1 MRHFIPLMLVC
12 LVLVGC
18 NKPDVPHSMPPSF
31 FSMPLSMQDKENHLF
46 QDTVTPPI
54 NPLVPPMAETYTTK
68 GVLRVEPLNYWGL
81 EGNYPA
87 IRTLQSS
94 TDFFLMQGLTDKPRF
109 AMFDH
114 PLLAGLHIG
123 DTIAVTGETGKVS
136 LDTKYAIFMTEI
148 QLVAP
153 YDLSQADKENKN

>member
-1 MRHFIPLMLVC
+1 MRHFILLMLVC

-18 NKPDVPHSMPPSF
+18 KEEPNYSEFVLSAE
-31 FSMPLSMQDKENHLF
+31 PLSMQDKENHLY

-68 GVLRVEPLNYWGL
+68 GVLLVEPLSKA
-81 EGNYPA
+81 NYPA

-94 TDFFLMQGLTDKPRF
+94 TDFLLMQGSADKPRF

-136 LDTKYAIFMTEI
+136 FYTKYAIFMTEI

-153 YDLSQADKENKN
+153 YDLSQADKENEN

>member
-1 MRHFIPLMLVC
+1 MKHLLKFLLIVPAVFLAACSSDVSPESPD
-12 LVLVGC
+12 
-18 NKPDVPHSMPPSF
+18 KPVDYHL
-31 FSMPLSMQDKENHLF
+31 LSAHEKESHLY
-46 QDTVTPPI
+46 QDTITPPI

-68 GVLRVEPLNYWGL
+68 GVLLVEPLSKA
-81 EGNYPA
+81 NYPA

-94 TDFFLMQGLTDKPRF
+94 TDFLLMQGSTDKPRF

-153 YDLSQADKENKN
+153 YDLSQADKENEN